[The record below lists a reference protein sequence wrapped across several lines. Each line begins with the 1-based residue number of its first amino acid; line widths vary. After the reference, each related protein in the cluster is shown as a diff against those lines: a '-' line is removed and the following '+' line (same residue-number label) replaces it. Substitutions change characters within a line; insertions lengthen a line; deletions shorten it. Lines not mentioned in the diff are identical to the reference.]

1 MEENYRTPSDHLKE
15 VKRMKVPIYGAL
27 AVAGGV
33 SLYALLVDKPEWLV
47 TAGLSTTLIAGITA
61 SVRRRVER
69 NISELEERTRVSDKT

>member
-47 TAGLSTTLIAGITA
+47 TGLATTLIAGITA